1 MNLTFLPTFGEP
13 LKKMARFT
21 WTVSDNEISIL
32 YYFNDENINLQN
44 ILKLLNSFASSFG
57 LDQRGWQLPFTMQ
70 TSDLETWSRN
80 CYKRVE
86 FVVRC

>member
-13 LKKMARFT
+13 LKKMSRFT

-80 CYKRVE
+80 YYKRVE
-86 FVVRC
+86 FVVRR